1 MVGNLFLDGALAS
14 KFRHGIDRLITQAD
28 AGLVFSSGV
37 AGEHSTQVQM
47 TGSVCS

>member
-28 AGLVFSSGV
+28 AALVCSLGLAASL
-37 AGEHSTQVQM
+37 QL
-47 TGSVCS
+47 TGSAGS